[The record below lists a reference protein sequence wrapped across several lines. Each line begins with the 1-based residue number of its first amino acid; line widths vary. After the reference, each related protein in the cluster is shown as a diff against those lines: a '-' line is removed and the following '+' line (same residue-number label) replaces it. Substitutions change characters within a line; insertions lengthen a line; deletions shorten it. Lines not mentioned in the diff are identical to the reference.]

1 MPQLQILARRD
12 RGELACFTGKPK
24 SCQRLR
30 YGLKQADAH
39 LCRPQRALRRA
50 AAGQVFCGHR
60 PVCTISYRCLLA
72 CHPRSTVATAAI
84 NWLPA
89 RPAVPASPSE
99 SETSE
104 SLDSASSSTSSTS
117 LPSSSARSMLA
128 VTSFLFACI
137 GERELGTSSPTYLSS
152 TPNSRI
158 VDPHPWGDPKTKHPK
173 QKIQI
178 HLLRFTPPVVPP
190 KDHSRVIY

>member
-1 MPQLQILARRD
+1 MTQLQILARRD

-104 SLDSASSSTSSTS
+104 SLDSASSSTSSAS
-117 LPSSSARSMLA
+117 LPSSSACSMPA
-128 VTSFLFACI
+128 VTSFPLPCI
-137 GERELGTSSPTYLSS
+137 GERELGTRGS
-152 TPNSRI
+152 
-158 VDPHPWGDPKTKHPK
+158 PWGDPKTKHPK

-190 KDHSRVIY
+190 KDHSRVSTSYER

>member
-1 MPQLQILARRD
+1 MTQLQILARRD

-137 GERELGTSSPTYLSS
+137 PSANLGPGGLLGAT
-152 TPNSRI
+152 
-158 VDPHPWGDPKTKHPK
+158 PK
-173 QKIQI
+173 QNTQNKKSKFISSVSRLPSSRQRTTAEY
-178 HLLRFTPPVVPP
+178 LLAMNAE
-190 KDHSRVIY
+190 

>member
-1 MPQLQILARRD
+1 MTQLQILARRD

-117 LPSSSARSMLA
+117 LPSSSARSMPA
-128 VTSFLFACI
+128 VTSFSLPCIVSRVDAPNLFP
-137 GERELGTSSPTYLSS
+137 GVSLGRPQNKT
-152 TPNSRI
+152 
-158 VDPHPWGDPKTKHPK
+158 PKTKNPNSSPPFHASRRPAK
-173 QKIQI
+173 GPQPSY
-178 HLLRFTPPVVPP
+178 LLAMNAE
-190 KDHSRVIY
+190 